1 MAYDIEKI
9 RAKLKDYYGTGMFN
23 ASPLAMLDVDRVDLL
38 SDDEVLE
45 EARKCG
51 INVERYNDDYER

>member
-1 MAYDIEKI
+1 MAYDIERI

-23 ASPLAMLDVDRVDLL
+23 VSPLAMMDVDRVDLL